1 MIDRDLFAPQPTVD
15 ARYRYDVG
23 IVDWGLN
30 DDSFGSFID
39 VETATA
45 RQYVAH
51 AKSLSLSRLCWLQT
65 AAPRAD
71 GGVGWPGLR
80 LRPDVMGTAD
90 GFANIPTSA
99 KAAASS
105 LSSPYAS
112 ST

>member
-51 AKSLSLSRLCWLQT
+51 AKS
-65 AAPRAD
+65 
-71 GGVGWPGLR
+71 
-80 LRPDVMGTAD
+80 
-90 GFANIPTSA
+90 
-99 KAAASS
+99 
-105 LSSPYAS
+105 
-112 ST
+112 